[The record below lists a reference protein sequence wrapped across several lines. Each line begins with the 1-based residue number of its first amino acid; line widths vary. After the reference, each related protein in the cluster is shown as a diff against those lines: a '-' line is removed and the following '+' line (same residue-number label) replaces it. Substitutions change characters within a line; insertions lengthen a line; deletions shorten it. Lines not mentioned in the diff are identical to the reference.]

1 MIKDLENEKDAIDIV
16 TDSMFSLGFLKD
28 FSDCVFEGHGDKF
41 TVKNF
46 YDQWTTQVR
55 PDNLIIPF
63 NLGIITSYLYTGI
76 LLTKERWDALIPDDA
91 TPEALAEWSL
101 SGVVVTAP
109 MKPAP
114 TVKYI
119 IRRIRNAL
127 GHGNIK
133 IDVPEDAVRERV
145 LDQTKYELFDVS
157 RDPNDTFLA
166 VASVNSLIG
175 LVKKLQSVAHS
186 DIRSRL

>member
-1 MIKDLENEKDAIDIV
+1 MIKDFENEKDAIDVV
-16 TDSMFSLGFLKD
+16 TESMFSVGFLKD
-28 FSDCVFEGHGDKF
+28 ISDCISEGNGDKL

-46 YDQWTTQVR
+46 YDQWSQQVR
-55 PDNLIIPF
+55 PGHIIIPF

-76 LLTKERWDALIPDDA
+76 LLTKERWDSLIPDDA

-101 SGVVVTAP
+101 SCVVVTAP

-114 TVKYI
+114 SVKYI

-133 IDVPEDAVRERV
+133 IDVPEDAVR
-145 LDQTKYELFDVS
+145 DQLLEQVKFELFDVS
-157 RDPNDTFLA
+157 RDPADTFLA
-166 VASVNSLIG
+166 VASVKSLIG
-175 LVKKLQSVAHS
+175 LVRKLQSVAHA
-186 DIRSRL
+186 DIRSRQ